1 MPDQVVNF
9 PRDTTMSRMADAQEK
24 TNEILAAIAAGSA
37 GAAYTDTVFAALLD
51 GSNTTDIFWQWWP
64 LSDGEGETK
73 YSRLERFALML
84 QRAWGAKICPRTT
97 WPGAARPRWPPTRA
111 PPRKTGQWTTP

>member
-37 GAAYTDTVFAALLD
+37 GGGVHRHGFRRAAGRQQHHRHFLAVVASV
-51 GSNTTDIFWQWWP
+51 G
-64 LSDGEGETK
+64 
-73 YSRLERFALML
+73 
-84 QRAWGAKICPRTT
+84 WGGRD
-97 WPGAARPRWPPTRA
+97 
-111 PPRKTGQWTTP
+111 QV